1 MSNGPGS
8 GTLRFGA
15 EADSLAKAAR
25 KFKAILNTKDAEEF
39 EESRKKVVC
48 EELNLLQTQQQ
59 ATRNLMNMK
68 RLQRFL
74 DGMGDLQT
82 VLEKLDF
89 QAVDSVMAC
98 IWGPI
103 RFFFKTTS
111 LNERAFDQIL
121 DVYHRLGLHILR
133 FQEYLRV
140 FQTSQESIKCLVRT
154 YKDILKFHAAT
165 YRLFSLRSQLWTKLH
180 RATWKDLDPKF
191 DHLSKTLKLHAKHI
205 DDHGSYLRRMD
216 SGFGDP
222 RTDSNRSRNTEFQFY
237 EGAYQDLRRAFK
249 KDEKERKHNQK
260 DRIIKWIA
268 AKVDKLHEQ
277 FQKDRSVC
285 PENGEWLWRQHDE
298 VSNWMRE
305 DIPEESTIWVHGPR
319 GMGKSVLASH
329 VVDRLR
335 ELAMD
340 GRDVP
345 SKAQVCYFYC
355 QADESECNS
364 YLGILRGILHQ
375 LVESAEVPDDD
386 KSPEQN
392 IANNNLAILP
402 LCEDKMTNSGGST
415 LTNPEVAQSL
425 IEVFFE
431 NNLRQYVVI
440 DGLDE
445 CKINEEISKANA
457 EISQAVAF
465 FTKAVNVFDDLNQG
479 QLRVMFMSQSSK
491 EVRRCMERSMDKNG
505 LSLKS
510 AEVELN
516 AKENMEDIRR
526 YVRRMLAPTDDG
538 TNTFN
543 LSEREIQEIED
554 KISTTSEGLFLYAH
568 LAMKFLLEQDTKKDL
583 LDKVKPGV
591 LPRGLKDMY
600 AKLLGALETRLKEK
614 GTWHRARQLFGW
626 LICAHRPLKLHEIQ
640 AILCF
645 NPEEE
650 VVDFDLYKLR
660 VGVTDLL
667 GSLVQV
673 LPGDNIRLIHSTAKE
688 YLADTEHIDA
698 KTVQCELATLC
709 LRYLSLRCFVADDY
723 LESERRDHILHGYFS
738 FQDYAMS
745 QWYKHVI
752 KVIETCRST
761 FNPNNSPLPNTTT
774 SFHKALEKFIS
785 SHNNDLKPLPEPNAP
800 SDLPREHIDTF
811 QDLSFYSL
819 LLRLWNHIYIHQNG
833 SVEERNKVGIA
844 RLEDALKSH
853 RALIEKD
860 FKPDRKTQNDD
871 TMEDYYGPNLF
882 KCSRTLCKFFHHGFS
897 IKKDRES
904 HQNRHDR
911 PYPCLIKDCGFAPFG
926 FSSNKDRQRH
936 VRNYHPEE
944 TEGPSQFTQMSRRV
958 ETAKFECSICKKSF
972 TRNIN
977 LKGHERSHFGERP
990 FACSHCGKAFA
1001 RLNDCRRHERIHTR
1015 NRQ

>member
-1 MSNGPGS
+1 MSNGPGP
-8 GTLRFGA
+8 GPLRFGA
-15 EADSLAKAAR
+15 EADSLVEAAQ

-39 EESRKKVVC
+39 EKSTKELVDK
-48 EELNLLQTQQQ
+48 ELNSLQVQQQ
-59 ATRNLMNMK
+59 ATKNLMNMK

-74 DGMGDLQT
+74 DGMADLQT
-82 VLEKLDF
+82 VLKTLDF

-98 IWGPI
+98 IWGPM
-103 RFFFKTTS
+103 RFFFKATS
-111 LNERAFDQIL
+111 LHERAFDSLL
-121 DVYHRLGLHILR
+121 DVYHRLGLSILP
-133 FQEYLRV
+133 FDDYTPV
-140 FQTSQESIKCLVRT
+140 FRESQDDIKCLVHT
-154 YKDILKFHAAT
+154 YEDVLKFHSAA

-180 RATWKDLDPKF
+180 RATWKDLEPTF
-191 DHLSKTLKLHAKHI
+191 DHLCSTLKLHAKYI
-205 DDHGSYLRRMD
+205 DDHGSFLRRMD
-216 SGFGDP
+216 SGFDDP
-222 RTDSNRSRNTEFQFY
+222 GRTDTNRSRKTEFQFY
-237 EGAYQDLRRAFK
+237 EAGYQDLQRGFK
-249 KDEKERKHNQK
+249 RDERDRKITQK
-260 DRIIKWIA
+260 DKIKDWIA
-268 AKVDKLHEQ
+268 TELDLKKLHER
-277 FQKDRSVC
+277 FREDRSVC
-285 PENGEWLWRQHDE
+285 PENGKWLWRQHDE

-305 DIPEESTIWVHGPR
+305 DIPEESTIWVHGTR
-319 GMGKSVLASH
+319 GLGKTILSSH
-329 VVDRLR
+329 VVDRLG
-335 ELAMD
+335 ELAKE

-345 SKAQVCYFYC
+345 SEAQVCYFYC
-355 QADESECNS
+355 HEGSESDN
-364 YLGILRGILHQ
+364 YLGILRGILKQ
-375 LVESAEVPDDD
+375 LVSLAEVPDDNVF
-386 KSPEQN
+386 PEQN
-392 IANNNLAILP
+392 IRNNNLAILP
-402 LCEDKMTNSGGST
+402 LCEDKITTSGGST
-415 LTNPEVAQSL
+415 LTNPDVAQSL

-431 NNLRQYVVI
+431 NNLRQYVII

-445 CKINEEISKANA
+445 CKANTEITQAIN
-457 EISQAVAF
+457 F
-465 FTKAVNVFDDLNQG
+465 FTKAVNVCDELNQG

-510 AEVELN
+510 VEVELN

-526 YVRRMLAPTDDG
+526 YVRRMLAQRNEEVNP
-538 TNTFN
+538 FN
-543 LSEREIQEIED
+543 LTEREFQEIED

-568 LAMKFLLEQDTKKDL
+568 LAMEYLLEQQTKKDL
-583 LDKVKPGV
+583 LDRVKPGV
-591 LPRGLKDMY
+591 LPTGLKDMY
-600 AKLLGALETRLKEK
+600 AKLLGALEIRLRKK
-614 GTWHRARQLFGW
+614 GTWDRARQLFGW

-723 LESERRDHILHGYFS
+723 TESERRNHILHGYFS

-752 KVIETCRST
+752 SVVENCHPVFDS
-761 FNPNNSPLPNTTT
+761 NNAQVPNTTT

-785 SHNNDLKPLPEPNAP
+785 SHNNDLKPLPEPDTP

-811 QDLSFYSL
+811 QDLSFYPL
-819 LLRLWNHIYIHQNG
+819 LLRLWNHICIHQNG
-833 SVEERNKVGIA
+833 SAEDRNKVGIA
-844 RLEDALKSH
+844 RLEEALKSH
-853 RALIEKD
+853 RAHIEKD

-871 TMEDYYGPNLF
+871 TIEDYYGPNLF

-897 IKKDRES
+897 NKKDRES

-944 TEGPSQFTQMSRRV
+944 TEGPSQFQQMSRRV
-958 ETAKFECSICKKSF
+958 ESAKFKCSICEKSF

-990 FACSHCGKAFA
+990 YACSHCGKAFA